1 MANKLVGGVLVTLFS
16 VSFGTGYGWT
26 CRGATVCQPSSLLTI
41 DTTLQSDVQLLQVIA
56 GPSVSRSTTFPAVVI
71 GVNIAQTPL
80 AANLQEVQNEA
91 ASQLATMKTKTSQE
105 IVNFGYTATA
115 LIVLPT
121 AENVTAGDGS
131 SVVYV
136 YLTIIQFGGPIPRDQ
151 GLQAAL
157 LQAYQSMAGWS
168 KGMAV
173 SVTMGDTTLEA
184 TPISAQNQN
193 ALAVG
198 DPHLQNMHGERFD
211 LMQPGEHVLIQ
222 IPRRESLHN
231 TLLRVQ
237 AVAQTMGG
245 LCTDTYFM
253 RINVTGKWPSA
264 LRPGGFIFRAD
275 DPDSGAAPKW
285 MDLHGALQVK
295 VVHGRTQKGIRY
307 LNFYVKHL
315 DRAGLPVGGLL
326 GEDDHEEAST
336 PPRACERR
344 MSLLGFTAT
353 S

>member
-1 MANKLVGGVLVTLFS
+1 MANKLVGGVLVTLLA

-26 CRGATVCQPSSLLTI
+26 CRGATECQPSSLLTI

-56 GPSVSRSTTFPAVVI
+56 GPNASRSTTFPPVVFGI
-71 GVNIAQTPL
+71 NIAQTPY
-80 AANLQEVQNEA
+80 AANLQEVRDEA
-91 ASQLATMKTKTSQE
+91 ASQLTTMKAITNQE
-105 IVNFGYTATA
+105 ILNFGYTATA
-115 LIVLPT
+115 LIVLSS
-121 AENVTAGDGS
+121 ADIATAGDGS

-136 YLTIIQFGGPIPRDQ
+136 YLKVIQFDGLIPRDQ
-151 GLQAAL
+151 GLQDAL
-157 LQAYQSMAGWS
+157 VHAYQSMAGWS

-184 TPISAQNQN
+184 TNQN

-198 DPHLQNMHGERFD
+198 DPHLQNMLGERFD
-211 LMQPGEHVLIQ
+211 LMQPGKHVLVQ
-222 IPRRESLHN
+222 IPRRESLQN

-237 AVAQTMGG
+237 AVAQPIGG
-245 LCTDTYFM
+245 LCADTYFT
-253 RINVTGKWPSA
+253 RINVTGKWPNA

-285 MDLHGALQVK
+285 MDLHAGLQVK
-295 VVHGRTQKGIRY
+295 VVHGKTKQGIRY

-336 PPRACERR
+336 PSRACEQR
-344 MSLLGFTAT
+344 MSLIAGAT
-353 S
+353 P